1 MPFPAL
7 RPALLAALLPLS
19 LGLPAAAASPPVPE
33 GLERCAAP
41 RPGRYVLL
49 GSGEHRGEPV
59 AVLLQERWHA
69 DGRVEGVLY
78 RRQGRRFLEART
90 SGRWKVDAHCWAA
103 LERRLE
109 PTGSAI
115 PKALPGAATAA
126 ATVMAEAVALDQRG
140 LPRASL
146 VLAPDEVLSLRYVAQ
161 PDVACSTA
169 LLDGLVTS
177 QQQGRSWQGGRWQPN
192 AVVQREWW
200 SGGVVQGWAV
210 SSYGGQLER
219 AGYSGRLQLGAD
231 CLGTMAQRD
240 VLGVAYDYRVV
251 VLAGGG
257 GYFYLQTDPNDLT
270 LGLLQ
275 HQR

>member
-7 RPALLAALLPLS
+7 RLALLSALLPLPPS
-19 LGLPAAAASPPVPE
+19 LPAAAASPPAPA
-33 GLERCAAP
+33 GLESCGAP

-59 AVLLQERWHA
+59 ALLLQERWHA

-78 RRQGRRFLEART
+78 RRQGQRFEEART
-90 SGRWKVDAHCWAA
+90 SGLWKADAHCWATV
-103 LERRLE
+103 ERRLQ
-109 PTGSAI
+109 P
-115 PKALPGAATAA
+115 AA
-126 ATVMAEAVALDQRG
+126 AGKASSMVAGSVMAESVALDQRG

-146 VLAPDEVLSLRYVAQ
+146 VLAPDEVLSLRYVPQ
-161 PDVACSTA
+161 PDTACNPD

-177 QQQGRSWQGGRWQPN
+177 QQQGRSWQAGRWQAN

-200 SGGVVQGWAV
+200 SGGIVQGWAV
-210 SSYGGQLER
+210 SSYGGRLER
-219 AGYSGRLQLGAD
+219 AGYSGRLQLGGD
-231 CLGTMAQRD
+231 CLGTLSQRD
-240 VLGVAYDYRVV
+240 ALGTAYNYRVV
-251 VLAGGG
+251 VLAGGS
-257 GYFYLQTDPNDLT
+257 GYFYLQTDPANLT

>member
-1 MPFPAL
+1 
-7 RPALLAALLPLS
+7 
-19 LGLPAAAASPPVPE
+19 
-33 GLERCAAP
+33 
-41 RPGRYVLL
+41 VLL

-69 DGRVEGVLY
+69 DGRLEGVLY
-78 RRQGRRFLEART
+78 RRQGQRFEEARS
-90 SGRWKVDAHCWAA
+90 SGLWKADAHCWAT

-109 PTGSAI
+109 P
-115 PKALPGAATAA
+115 KGAARAGAA
-126 ATVMAEAVALDQRG
+126 RPAASVMAESVALDQRG
-140 LPRASL
+140 QPRASL
-146 VLAPDEVLSLRYVAQ
+146 VLAPDEVLSLRYVPQ
-161 PDVACSTA
+161 PDNACSPA

-177 QQQGRSWQGGRWQPN
+177 QQQGRSWLGGRWQAN

-200 SGGVVQGWAV
+200 SGGIVQGWAV
-210 SSYGGQLER
+210 SSYAGRLER
-219 AGYSGRLQLGAD
+219 AAYSGRLQLGSD

-240 VLGVAYDYRVV
+240 ALGTAYNYRVV

>member
-1 MPFPAL
+1 MPFRAL
-7 RPALLAALLPLS
+7 RLALLASLLPL
-19 LGLPAAAASPPVPE
+19 PVAATSPPAPA
-33 GLERCAAP
+33 GLESCAAP

-59 AVLLQERWHA
+59 ALLLQERWHA

-78 RRQGRRFLEART
+78 RRQGQRFEEART
-90 SGRWKVDAHCWAA
+90 SGVWKADIYCWAT

-109 PTGSAI
+109 PTGTARS
-115 PKALPGAATAA
+115 GATAMA
-126 ATVMAEAVALDQRG
+126 VAMAEAVALDQRG
-140 LPRASL
+140 QPRASL
-146 VLAPDEVLSLRYVAQ
+146 VLAPDEVLSLRYVPQ
-161 PDVACSTA
+161 PENACSPA

-177 QQQGRSWQGGRWQPN
+177 QQQGRSWQGGRWQAN

-200 SGGVVQGWAV
+200 SGGIVQGWAV
-210 SSYGGQLER
+210 SSYGGRLER
-219 AGYSGRLQLGAD
+219 AGYSGRLQLGGD
-231 CLGTMAQRD
+231 CLATLAQRD
-240 VLGVAYDYRVV
+240 ALGTAYNYRVV

-257 GYFYLQTDPNDLT
+257 GYFYLQSDPANLT

>member
-7 RPALLAALLPLS
+7 RLALLAALLPLPIA
-19 LGLPAAAASPPVPE
+19 LPALAASPPATA
-33 GLERCAAP
+33 GLESCAAP

-69 DGRVEGVLY
+69 DGRLEGVLY
-78 RRQGRRFLEART
+78 RRQGQRFEEART
-90 SGRWKVDAHCWAA
+90 SGLWKADAHCWAT

-109 PTGSAI
+109 P
-115 PKALPGAATAA
+115 KGAARAGAA
-126 ATVMAEAVALDQRG
+126 RPAASVMAESVALDQRG
-140 LPRASL
+140 QPRASL
-146 VLAPDEVLSLRYVAQ
+146 VLAPDEVLSLRYVPQ
-161 PDVACSTA
+161 PDKACSPA

-177 QQQGRSWQGGRWQPN
+177 QQQGRSWQDGRWQAN

-200 SGGVVQGWAV
+200 SGGIVQGWAV
-210 SSYGGQLER
+210 SSYAGRLER
-219 AGYSGRLQLGAD
+219 AAYSGKLQLGSD

-240 VLGVAYDYRVV
+240 ALGTAYDYRVV

>member
-7 RPALLAALLPLS
+7 RLALLAALLPLPMA
-19 LGLPAAAASPPVPE
+19 LPAAASSSSPPAPA
-33 GLERCAAP
+33 GLESCAAP

-59 AVLLQERWHA
+59 AVVLQERWHA

-78 RRQGRRFLEART
+78 RRQGQRFEEART
-90 SGRWKVDAHCWAA
+90 SGLWKADAHCWATV
-103 LERRLE
+103 ERRLE
-109 PTGSAI
+109 PSGS
-115 PKALPGAATAA
+115 GAAGTRVTA
-126 ATVMAEAVALDQRG
+126 MAEAVALDQRG

-146 VLAPDEVLSLRYVAQ
+146 VLAPDEVLALRYVPQ
-161 PDVACSTA
+161 PDTACSPA

-177 QQQGRSWQGGRWQPN
+177 QQQGRSWQGGRWQSN

-200 SGGVVQGWAV
+200 SGGIVQGWAV
-210 SSYGGQLER
+210 SSYAGQLER
-219 AGYSGRLQLGAD
+219 AAYSGRLQLGSD
-231 CLGTMAQRD
+231 CLGTLAQRD
-240 VLGVAYDYRVV
+240 ALGTAYNYRVV

-257 GYFYLQTDPNDLT
+257 GYFYLQTDPTNLT
-270 LGLLQ
+270 MGLLQ

>member
-7 RPALLAALLPLS
+7 RLALLAALLPLPMA
-19 LGLPAAAASPPVPE
+19 LPAAASSSSSSPPAPA
-33 GLERCAAP
+33 GLESCGAP

-78 RRQGRRFLEART
+78 RRQGQRFEEART
-90 SGRWKVDAHCWAA
+90 SGLWKADAHCWATV
-103 LERRLE
+103 ERRLQ
-109 PTGSAI
+109 PAGS
-115 PKALPGAATAA
+115 
-126 ATVMAEAVALDQRG
+126 VMAESVALDQRG

-146 VLAPDEVLSLRYVAQ
+146 VLAPDEVLALRYVPQ
-161 PDVACSTA
+161 PDTACSPA

-177 QQQGRSWQGGRWQPN
+177 QQQGRSWQGGRWQSN

-200 SGGVVQGWAV
+200 SGGIVQGWAV
-210 SSYGGQLER
+210 SSYAGQLER
-219 AGYSGRLQLGAD
+219 AAYSGRLQLGSD
-231 CLGTMAQRD
+231 CLGTLAQRD
-240 VLGVAYDYRVV
+240 VLGTAYNYRVV

-257 GYFYLQTDPNDLT
+257 GYFYLQTDPTNLT

>member
-7 RPALLAALLPLS
+7 RLALLAALLPLPMA
-19 LGLPAAAASPPVPE
+19 LPAAASSSSPPAPA
-33 GLERCAAP
+33 GLESCAAP

-59 AVLLQERWHA
+59 AVVLQERWHA

-78 RRQGRRFLEART
+78 RRQGQRFEEART
-90 SGRWKVDAHCWAA
+90 SGLWKADAHCWATV
-103 LERRLE
+103 ERRLQ
-109 PTGSAI
+109 PAGS
-115 PKALPGAATAA
+115 
-126 ATVMAEAVALDQRG
+126 VMAESVALDQRG

-146 VLAPDEVLSLRYVAQ
+146 VLAPDEVLALRYVPQ
-161 PDVACSTA
+161 PDTACSPA

-177 QQQGRSWQGGRWQPN
+177 QQQGRSWQGGRWQSN

-200 SGGVVQGWAV
+200 SGGIMQGWAV
-210 SSYGGQLER
+210 SSYAGQLER
-219 AGYSGRLQLGAD
+219 AAYSGRLQLGSD
-231 CLGTMAQRD
+231 CLGTLAQRD
-240 VLGVAYDYRVV
+240 ALGTAYNYRVV

-257 GYFYLQTDPNDLT
+257 GYFYLQTDPTNLT
-270 LGLLQ
+270 MGLLQ